1 MRISDWSSDVCS
13 SDLATFDRGC
23 FLTLEGVD
31 GAGKSTFIPSIV
43 SNLEAQGIEVV
54 CTREPGGTATGE
66 KLRHLMLHEP
76 MDLKTE
82 VLLMFASRAEHI
94 KQVIEP
100 ALQAGKWVVCDR
112 FTDSSFAYQGGG
124 RKLGGAFI
132 EQLEQLVHPDLQPD
146 LTWFFDV
153 PLDVA
158 RQRMSTTRDLD
169 RFELEG
175 QARSEEHTSELQ
187 SLMRISYAVFCLN

>member
-1 MRISDWSSDVCS
+1 MN
-13 SDLATFDRGC
+13 ATFDRGC

-82 VLLMFASRAEHI
+82 VLLMF
-94 KQVIEP
+94 
-100 ALQAGKWVVCDR
+100 
-112 FTDSSFAYQGGG
+112 
-124 RKLGGAFI
+124 
-132 EQLEQLVHPDLQPD
+132 
-146 LTWFFDV
+146 
-153 PLDVA
+153 
-158 RQRMSTTRDLD
+158 
-169 RFELEG
+169 
-175 QARSEEHTSELQ
+175 RSEEHTSELQ
-187 SLMRISYAVFCLN
+187 SLLRISYAVFCFKKQTTQ